1 MLECAAAN
9 ADHEQ
14 AMATLARRLENLG
27 FVSPPS
33 VLNELLQILGIL
45 REINEHLGKLLGRAI
60 ATARLGRA
68 TVASS

>member
-14 AMATLARRLENLG
+14 AISTLTRRLENLG

-33 VLNELLQILGIL
+33 VLTELLQILGTL
-45 REINEHLGKLLGRAI
+45 REINEPLGELLGRAI

-68 TVASS
+68 IVVSP